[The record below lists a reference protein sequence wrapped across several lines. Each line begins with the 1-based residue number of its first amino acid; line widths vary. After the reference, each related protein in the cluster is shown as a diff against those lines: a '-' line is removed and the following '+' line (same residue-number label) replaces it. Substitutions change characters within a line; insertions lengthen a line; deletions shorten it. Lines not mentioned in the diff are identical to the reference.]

1 MSLFSFNLNSVNQR
15 ELEQGSQI
23 LLASKT
29 QETKPRF
36 PVILEKTRASLE
48 SSLLFLFNLSLFLL
62 FLQAEHMRIKLSVLF
77 TFLFDSYIAMSAKV
91 SCRD

>member
-15 ELEQGSQI
+15 EVEQGSQI

-29 QETKPRF
+29 QETEPRF
-36 PVILEKTRASLE
+36 PVILERTRASSE
-48 SSLLFLFNLSLFLL
+48 SSLLFLFNLSLVLL
-62 FLQAEHMRIKLSVLF
+62 SLQAEHMRTKRSVC
-77 TFLFDSYIAMSAKV
+77 FLFYLIVTLQCSAEV